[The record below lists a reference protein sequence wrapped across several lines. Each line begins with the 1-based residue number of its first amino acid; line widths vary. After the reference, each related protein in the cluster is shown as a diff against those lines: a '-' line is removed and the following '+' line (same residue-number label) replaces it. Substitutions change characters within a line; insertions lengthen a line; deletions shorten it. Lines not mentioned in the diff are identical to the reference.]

1 MTNTL
6 LFDAYGNSV
15 PPGAQSLD
23 ALDLRAWPGCRVV
36 CAAEAEWDGTPD
48 LVVILGDGAAPLS
61 PDALA
66 QAVAVA
72 ERGGAVV
79 LHARDDDAA
88 LRAVVSVF
96 EWLGGAHA

>member
-1 MTNTL
+1 MTSAQ
-6 LFDAYGNSV
+6 LFDGFGVNLSG
-15 PPGAQSLD
+15 GAPLFQ
-23 ALDLRAWPGCRVV
+23 LDLRAWPGCRVV

-48 LVVILGDGAAPLS
+48 LVVILGDGNAALS

-88 LRAVVSVF
+88 LGAVVSIF